1 MAVPVSL
8 KAISP
13 YLKTAQEYDKRD
25 PVVAYYCKYSLK
37 YFFWCCEVF
46 SVKTKMEA
54 KGETGNINFYQS
66 LFQRYMLFIAMTFLC
81 K

>member
-37 YFFWCCEVF
+37 YFFGCCEVF
-46 SVKTKMEA
+46 SVKAKMEA
-54 KGETGNINFYQS
+54 KGETGNILLKLISAIHAFYSDDIS
-66 LFQRYMLFIAMTFLC
+66 L
-81 K
+81 

>member
-46 SVKTKMEA
+46 SVKAKMEA
-54 KGETGNINFYQS
+54 KGETGIKHLIKAYFSN
-66 LFQRYMLFIAMTFLC
+66 TCFL
-81 K
+81 